1 MEGACEMKIH
11 DLEVIVALHEEGTL
25 TGAAKRMGLSQPAIT
40 KRLQVV
46 ERKVQARL
54 FNRDHDGAEITGP
67 GRSFVEHARESVHAY
82 HRAVH
87 EAREAKRGE
96 RQELRIGA
104 SAYLPPALIER
115 LRTTELSLYRNL
127 SIEIVTEHSLELL
140 TQLQRRKIELA
151 LVTTPPQITSVTTL
165 RVAKYPF
172 MIVFREGHPLAAK
185 ESVGFTELSEYPWIL
200 FNRNLHPYLH
210 DLIVQRMEAEQRK
223 PTIAHHFIQ
232 ADQVIAFLTDNSSIA
247 WMTPTDAKRA
257 AQHGLRY
264 IPLRDS
270 QIRLET
276 HLAALANNKSQLVSE
291 YVRTFAKR
299 MKDQRPPEQL
309 SLPISA

>member
-1 MEGACEMKIH
+1 MKGACEMKIS

-67 GRSFVEHARESVHAY
+67 GRSFVEHAIESVHAY

-87 EAREAKRGE
+87 EAREAKRDE

-115 LRTTELSLYRNL
+115 LRTTELSLYRDL

-165 RVAKYPF
+165 RVANYPF
-172 MIVFREGHPLAAK
+172 MIVFREAHPLSAK

-200 FNRNLHPYLH
+200 FNRSLHPYLY
-210 DLIVQRMEAEQRK
+210 DLILQRMEAEHRK
-223 PTIAHHFIQ
+223 PSIVHHFIQ
-232 ADQVIAFLTDNSSIA
+232 ADQVTAFLTDNFVA
-247 WMTPTDAKRA
+247 WMSPTEAKRMA
-257 AQHGLRY
+257 NYGFRY
-264 IPLRDS
+264 IPMRDS

-276 HLAALANNKSQLVSE
+276 HLAALANNKSPLVSE

-309 SLPISA
+309 SLPIGA